1 MKELKHLNKYFR
13 KYWFKL
19 SLGILITIIA
29 RVFQLVM
36 PSYVAKIIAVVEQY
50 LAAEISPPAITGV
63 YWNYRRSRA
72 VVRFFYVPDASD
84 DH

>member
-19 SLGILITIIA
+19 VFGILITIIA

-36 PSYVAKIIAVVEQY
+36 PSYVAKIIAVVEKY
-50 LAAEISPPAITGV
+50 LAAEINVTLARQLLLEYIGIIV
-63 YWNYRRSRA
+63 
-72 VVRFFYVPDASD
+72 
-84 DH
+84 